1 MIAGSEMIK
10 SLLVFQYHQN
20 RRYNSCIIFFQGALK
35 SFRPSL
41 DLSMSQTYH
50 RAISVV
56 LWERNIFLEQSALL
70 KCETFQLH
78 SFSKHLQ
85 FPSTFLWNLL
95 KVFVYSYQTTDYF
108 KTKYCFLSESNQEKA
123 SNKLFSQKGDYF
135 ITFNWITETYRSPL

>member
-56 LWERNIFLEQSALL
+56 RAQHFSRAVSAF
-70 KCETFQLH
+70 KV
-78 SFSKHLQ
+78 
-85 FPSTFLWNLL
+85 WNLSTPFL
-95 KVFVYSYQTTDYF
+95 QQTSSISFNVSMKSIEGIRILVPDHRLDF
-108 KTKYCFLSESNQEKA
+108 KTKFCFLSESNQEKA